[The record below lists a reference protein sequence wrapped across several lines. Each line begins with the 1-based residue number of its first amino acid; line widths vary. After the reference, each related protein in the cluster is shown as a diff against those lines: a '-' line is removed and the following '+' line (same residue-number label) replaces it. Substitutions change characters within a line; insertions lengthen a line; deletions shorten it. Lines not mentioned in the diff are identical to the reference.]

1 MKVKIINLNQQQM
14 ENPGKKIS
22 PYLGSILLL
31 LSLRSTIILN
41 DLLTSIVFIIL
52 GTSVLYYGYKQ

>member
-1 MKVKIINLNQQQM
+1 LNQQQM